1 MIKDILNTANEKMN
15 KTLAVLKTELGGMKA
30 GRATPAMLDKIEV
43 EYYGTM
49 TSLTTMANIS
59 VPEPRVLLVQPYD
72 RTSLKAI
79 EKSIQ
84 KSNLGIN
91 PSNDGIVIR
100 LVIPELTEETRRN
113 LVKSIKKLGEE
124 AKVAIR
130 SIRRDCNDK
139 IKAVKKS
146 SEISEDEIKKAE
158 DGMQKKTDN
167 FIKDVDK
174 IIEAKEKEIM
184 TV

>member
-15 KTLAVLKTELGGMKA
+15 KTLAVLKTELSGMKA
-30 GRATPAMLDKIEV
+30 GKANPAMLDKIEV

-139 IKAVKKS
+139 IKALKKS

-167 FIKDVDK
+167 FIKDIDK
-174 IIEAKEKEIM
+174 TVETKEKEIM